1 MISVIRRILWQ
12 FTLLVG
18 LVACSV
24 TSAAS
29 ESSDWGLESLM
40 AKLAQVTKA
49 ELDFTEIHTSI
60 FLTDELITSGTMVY
74 RAPDFISKQVDDPYK
89 EKIRISGDQ
98 IFIEKENAKGN
109 SQKKVYSLANYEGLS
124 TAVESVRAT
133 LAGNL
138 SGLID
143 HFDVELAGLVD
154 SWKLTLLPKTET
166 SKEFVEEIVVNGS
179 AEKINQIE
187 TTEPNGDESRL
198 ILTYKVLE

>member
-1 MISVIRRILWQ
+1 MISVLRRILCQ
-12 FTLLVG
+12 FALLAG
-18 LVACSV
+18 LLACAQTSV
-24 TSAAS
+24 AS
-29 ESSDWGLESLM
+29 EASDWGLESLM
-40 AKLAQVTKA
+40 AKLAQVSKA

-60 FLTDELITSGTMVY
+60 FLTDELVTSGTMTY
-74 RAPDFISKQVDDPYK
+74 RAPDFISKQVQKPYK

-98 IFIEKENAKGN
+98 IFIEKENSKGN
-109 SQKKVYSLANYEGLS
+109 SQKKVYSLTNYEGLN

-138 SGLID
+138 SGLVD
-143 HFDVELAGLVD
+143 HFDVELAGLID

-198 ILTYKVLE
+198 ILTYKILE